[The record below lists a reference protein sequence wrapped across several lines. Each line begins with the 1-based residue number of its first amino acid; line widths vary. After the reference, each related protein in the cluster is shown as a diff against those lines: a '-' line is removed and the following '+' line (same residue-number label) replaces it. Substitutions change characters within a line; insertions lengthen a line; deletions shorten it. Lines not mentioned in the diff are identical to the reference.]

1 MRRRFSAL
9 TLFALGALAAFAAPR
24 SADAATGRITVEANG
39 QKRGVLLIEYGRL
52 KKAPRTTIIV
62 LRSAGTRARGAS
74 ADRRGGIG
82 LTPVVRNAGVVVA
95 YPEAIDQRWNLESG
109 GVDDIAF
116 IRTLVNKLVSD
127 GVANRRRVFI
137 AGVSSGGILAMKMAC
152 EGADHVA
159 GYAVMIANMPEKM
172 AANCK
177 IAKPSAFML
186 MNGVADPVM
195 PWGGGKAKLDVFTEN
210 VVSAEATVA
219 PFAAAASCGTERAR
233 QEVPDK
239 DPSDGSRVI
248 FERYNGCK
256 TPVELVRVEG
266 GGHTLP
272 GRPAPADR
280 GVPVG
285 ARNNDVST
293 PRVIWEFFRRAA
305 Q

>member
-9 TLFALGALAAFAAPR
+9 TLSALGAFAAFAAPR
-24 SADAATGRITVEANG
+24 AVDAATGRVTVDVNG

-52 KKAPRTTIIV
+52 KRAPRTTIIV

-82 LTPVVRNAGVVVA
+82 LTPVLRNSGTVLA

-116 IRTLVNKLVSD
+116 IRALVNKLVAD
-127 GVANRRRVFI
+127 GVANRKRVFV
-137 AGVSSGGILAMKMAC
+137 AGVSSGGILALKMAC
-152 EGADHVA
+152 EGADYVA
-159 GYAVMIANMPEKM
+159 GFAVMIANMPEKM
-172 AANCK
+172 AAGCK
-177 IAKPSAFML
+177 IARPTSFML
-186 MNGVADPVM
+186 MNGTADPVM
-195 PWGGGKAKLDVFTEN
+195 PWGGGNATLNVFTEP
-210 VVSAEATVA
+210 VVSAEATMA
-219 PFAAAASCGTERAR
+219 PFAAAASCGAERTR
-233 QEVPDK
+233 QEAPDR
-239 DPSDGSRVI
+239 DPADGSRVI
-248 FERYNGCK
+248 FEHQNGCK

-280 GVPVG
+280 GVVVG

-293 PRVIWEFFRRAA
+293 PRVIWDFVRRAA